1 MKIAYIILKSVSWGG
16 GIERYTEEV
25 GSRLAAKGHKI
36 VVYTMRH
43 YSEITSYRGMRI
55 VPIPTLKTKGLEKIT
70 ASFIATMFQIFEKNI
85 DIVHFNAF
93 GPAMFCFI
101 PRILGRKTVVQGHGL
116 EWKRTRWGLGGQL
129 FLKLTEIPSVMFPNA
144 ITAVSRVQQRYIR
157 KRYGREST
165 FIPTGINSPQLEKP
179 GLIKQYG
186 VNGDDYILFAARL
199 VQEKGA
205 HYLIEAY
212 KNLRTDLKLV
222 IAGDALHEEGYKSKL
237 YKIAEGNKNII
248 FTGFATGKLLNE
260 LFSNCYLF
268 VLPSEIEG
276 LSTTLLE
283 AMSYG
288 NCCLVSDIPENIEAM
303 SESGFSFKNRDIH
316 DLKERLQYLI
326 NNRVTVES
334 LKEKAK
340 NYVLEN
346 YSWDK
351 ITLEFEKFYDNL
363 LEDSKE

>member
-1 MKIAYIILKSVSWGG
+1 MKIAYIILKSISWGG
-16 GIERYTEEV
+16 GIEKYTEEV
-25 GSRLAAKGHKI
+25 GSRLAAKGHEI
-36 VVYTMRH
+36 VIYTMRH
-43 YSEITSYRGMRI
+43 YSETTSYRGMRI
-55 VPIPTLKTKGLEKIT
+55 VPIPTLKTKSLEKIT
-70 ASFIATMFQIFEKNI
+70 ASFIATMLQIFERNI
-85 DIVHFNAF
+85 DIVHFHAF
-93 GPAMFCFI
+93 GPAMCCFI

-129 FLKLTEIPSVMFPNA
+129 FLRLAEVPSVMFSNA
-144 ITAVSRVQQRYIR
+144 ITVVSRVQQRYIR
-157 KRYGREST
+157 KRYGRESIY
-165 FIPTGINSPQLEKP
+165 IPTGINSPQLEEP
-179 GLIKQYG
+179 NLIKQYG

-212 KNLRTDLKLV
+212 KDLRTDLKLV
-222 IAGDALHEEGYKSKL
+222 IAGDALHEEDYKSKL
-237 YKIAEGNKNII
+237 YKIAQGNKNII

-276 LSTTLLE
+276 FSTTLLE

-303 SESGFSFKNRDIH
+303 RELGFSFKNKDIH

-326 NNRVTVES
+326 NNRATVES
-334 LKEKAK
+334 FKEKAK
-340 NYVLEN
+340 NYALDN
-346 YSWDK
+346 YSWDR
-351 ITLEFEKFYDNL
+351 ITLEFEKFYNNP
-363 LEDSKE
+363 LENSKE